1 MDQKNQNNFKRK
13 DLYALLASKTGLSN
27 IAAKKIIDDLINI
40 LKNQIKKGN
49 INLKNFGTFKI
60 LNKKER
66 IGINPKNKIKYVVTA
81 RKSVSFIPS
90 DILKKKLNN

>member
-1 MDQKNQNNFKRK
+1 MEQKNLNKFKRK
-13 DLYALLASKTGLSN
+13 DLYTLLASKTGLSN

-90 DILKKKLNN
+90 DVLKKKLNN